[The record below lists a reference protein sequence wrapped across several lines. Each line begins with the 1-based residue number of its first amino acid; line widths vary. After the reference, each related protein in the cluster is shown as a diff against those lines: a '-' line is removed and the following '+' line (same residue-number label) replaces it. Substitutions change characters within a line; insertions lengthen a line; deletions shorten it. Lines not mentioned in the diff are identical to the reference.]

1 MTERDKK
8 LDKLIL
14 ETWRKLNR
22 LRISYQKPGGRIGEG
37 CYSDRYYDSQDAILK
52 EYRAKRKQILNEP

>member
-8 LDKLIL
+8 LEKLEL
-14 ETWRKLNR
+14 ETWKKLNR

-37 CYSDRYYDSQDAILK
+37 CCDRYYESKDTIYK
-52 EYRAKRKQILNEP
+52 EYRKKRKQIMDEP